1 MMIVSDNVFCVCY
14 IREFHWLI
22 GTTVSLSQPQYSI
35 AESDTSLS
43 VTITL
48 RSATSE
54 DVMVE
59 VTLSDGSADGNVEQ

>member
-1 MMIVSDNVFCVCY
+1 M
-14 IREFHWLI
+14 L
-22 GTTVSLSQPQYSI
+22 LSQPQYSI

-48 RSATSE
+48 SNATFE

>member
-1 MMIVSDNVFCVCY
+1 M
-14 IREFHWLI
+14 
-22 GTTVSLSQPQYSI
+22 SLSQQQYSI

-48 RSATSE
+48 SSATSE
-54 DVMVE
+54 DVIVE